1 MLVRGCG
8 GLEEG
13 IGGRRTTSRTRTLPF
28 SRMTSTPIWLGMLL
42 AMAPTMAKE
51 AAMMLRAYMLIDLV
65 WLVVVLVVVLIEL
78 VIVG

>member
-1 MLVRGCG
+1 
-8 GLEEG
+8 
-13 IGGRRTTSRTRTLPF
+13 
-28 SRMTSTPIWLGMLL
+28 
-42 AMAPTMAKE
+42 MAPTMAKE